1 MWSHEPGPVS
11 EHVEMLGNMAFPC
24 FSVTGTETA
33 LVDAGITVIAALLE
47 ERFGDGRRLDKVLLT
62 HTHYDHV
69 GCMGVLRR
77 LSPGLKLLASS
88 EAQTI
93 LAKPKV
99 HDFILDMNRTDEE
112 SLGYQGEPIPLALAD
127 LQVDRVLGDGDIL
140 ELGAGVTV
148 QAFAAPGHTRCSMVF
163 LIMPDKVLVGGESL
177 GAYVSPEEI
186 QAQGV
191 SSFNEYLE
199 SLHKLATLDFEIL
212 AMPHQGV
219 RRGPEVKSHAQVAIR
234 TAEAFR
240 SEVLQKIDA
249 GADLRQVALEMSK
262 KLRHGIS
269 AGQPEKA
276 FQINLASMIRSILA
290 ERGENKAT

>member
-1 MWSHEPGPVS
+1 
-11 EHVEMLGNMAFPC
+11 
-24 FSVTGTETA
+24 
-33 LVDAGITVIAALLE
+33 
-47 ERFGDGRRLDKVLLT
+47 
-62 HTHYDHV
+62 
-69 GCMGVLRR
+69 
-77 LSPGLKLLASS
+77 
-88 EAQTI
+88 
-93 LAKPKV
+93 
-99 HDFILDMNRTDEE
+99 
-112 SLGYQGEPIPLALAD
+112 
-127 LQVDRVLGDGDIL
+127 
-140 ELGAGVTV
+140 
-148 QAFAAPGHTRCSMVF
+148 MVF

-191 SSFNEYLE
+191 SSFKEYIE

-234 TAEAFR
+234 TAEIFR
-240 SEVLQKIDA
+240 REVLQRIDA
-249 GADLRQVALEMSK
+249 GAAPQEVAREMSE

-269 AGQPEKA
+269 AMQPEKA